1 MNLAECV
8 EFRRVDGVA
17 SDVVGAVVGIF
28 QRRCEGVDAAACFA
42 IQVGVFGDTFDVNVE
57 GVDESPGG
65 GQVGGVFDGW
75 EGFCGV
81 EGVDQQ
87 EVGVCVFGGDARKFR
102 EVVEVTD
109 APGLLA
115 ADGIQL
121 RHHAAHG
128 VFDVA
133 VGGGK
138 PTRGNHHVA
147 AGGQGFDALI
157 IGARRITR
165 ITVRVAFTAPVH
177 RVQVERVPAERQ
189 VFGQNKGGFAPGDAV
204 DGAGFRPVFYLL
216 YGALAVVFK
225 GEGDVGGG
233 AVVNVNVDVVGVA
246 LDGHNAG
253 GQWSRECLVVEMLD
267 GCATA
272 FFRGINVYVESSQ
285 GFQES
290 IVANG
295 DMVSI
300 CRPV

>member
-17 SDVVGAVVGIF
+17 SDVVGAVVAVF
-28 QRRCEGVDAAACFA
+28 QRRCEGINAAACFA

-87 EVGVCVFGGDARKFR
+87 EVGVCVFGSDARKFR

-138 PTRGNHHVA
+138 PTRGDHHVA

-216 YGALAVVFK
+216 YGALAAVFE
-225 GEGDVGGG
+225 GEGDVGGS

-253 GQWSRECLVVEMLD
+253 GQWSSECLVVEMLD

>member
-1 MNLAECV
+1 M
-8 EFRRVDGVA
+8 
-17 SDVVGAVVGIF
+17 
-28 QRRCEGVDAAACFA
+28 
-42 IQVGVFGDTFDVNVE
+42 
-57 GVDESPGG
+57 
-65 GQVGGVFDGW
+65 
-75 EGFCGV
+75 
-81 EGVDQQ
+81 
-87 EVGVCVFGGDARKFR
+87 
-102 EVVEVTD
+102 
-109 APGLLA
+109 
-115 ADGIQL
+115 
-121 RHHAAHG
+121 
-128 VFDVA
+128 
-133 VGGGK
+133 
-138 PTRGNHHVA
+138 
-147 AGGQGFDALI
+147 
-157 IGARRITR
+157 
-165 ITVRVAFTAPVH
+165 
-177 RVQVERVPAERQ
+177 PAERQ